1 MNEICGNVRK
11 FTPKFEIE
19 YSMKRIFQ
27 VFFSMLVVALA
38 FTSCLKSD
46 NDTVTLYDDIAIME
60 FKLGTLNRYLHTT
73 SSIHT
78 DSIYKVTYS
87 ASNYVMNID
96 QINHKIYN
104 TDSLLV
110 GTDISRVV
118 CTVTTENSGV
128 VYVKSQTSDSL
139 TYLRSDSIDFTEPR
153 IFRVYASDG
162 SCSRDYTVSLNVR
175 TVEKGTFYWTETSK
189 ELFPTTDVEQ
199 PNWAE
204 ELMDSTDAD
213 MVPYAVLGYIRW
225 NINSKTDYSL
235 MVGKSN
241 ALKGMLVVWR
251 KIIDDNRTSQWTYMP
266 WAEDNSDYL
275 PDMDRLELV
284 YFKNSVLAF
293 GSDGKIYQSR
303 DQGVTWKTGNTF
315 VYPEGFD
322 VASPFQIAVDAD
334 GCLWL
339 TDTVNGR
346 TWKGV
351 MTD

>member
-11 FTPKFEIE
+11 FAPKFEIE

-128 VYVKSQTSDSL
+128 VYVKSLTSDSL

-225 NINSKTDYSL
+225 ECWSSG
-235 MVGKSN
+235 GKLSTTIVP
-241 ALKGMLVVWR
+241 A
-251 KIIDDNRTSQWTYMP
+251 
-266 WAEDNSDYL
+266 
-275 PDMDRLELV
+275 
-284 YFKNSVLAF
+284 
-293 GSDGKIYQSR
+293 
-303 DQGVTWKTGNTF
+303 
-315 VYPEGFD
+315 
-322 VASPFQIAVDAD
+322 
-334 GCLWL
+334 
-339 TDTVNGR
+339 NGR
-346 TWKGV
+346 ICLGQRTTVTICPTWTGWNWCILRIVYWPSEAMVKYIKAVTRELRGKRAIPLSIQKGS
-351 MTD
+351 TSRRHSR